1 MQKVPAARGWVWVT
15 AAFGLFR
22 RNPLIWTTLI
32 FVLLLIGV
40 GLLMLPVIGAYVLY
54 LLTPVF
60 LAGIISA
67 AHDLESG
74 KDIEIAHLFHG
85 FRRNSTQ
92 LVTVGGVYLV
102 GQVVISGVMLSIGGP
117 EFREMV
123 ARGMADVDATQ
134 LTPEALSRITTAML
148 MGMALFVPLAM
159 ATWFAPA
166 LVLLGNQPGFRA
178 MVFSVMACLRN
189 VLPFLI
195 YGVLTFILLMLAVI
209 PFGLGLILWI
219 PVMLLT
225 MYTSYRDVF
234 TTPAETVAPATADPA
249 D

>member
-1 MQKVPAARGWVWVT
+1 MRNVPAGSGWVWVT

-22 RNPLIWTTLI
+22 RNPLIWTALNL
-32 FVLLLIGV
+32 VLLLIGA

-60 LAGIISA
+60 LAGIVSA
-67 AHDLESG
+67 AHELESG
-74 KDIEIAHLFHG
+74 RDIEIAHLFHG

-102 GQVVISGVMLSIGGP
+102 GQVLISGVMLTVGGP
-117 EFREMV
+117 EFQQMV
-123 ARGMADVDATQ
+123 AKGMADVDATQ
-134 LTPEALSRITTAML
+134 LTPEALSRITMAML
-148 MGMALFVPLAM
+148 VGMALFVPLAM
-159 ATWFAPA
+159 AIWFAPA

-189 VLPFLI
+189 ILPFLI
-195 YGVLTFILLMLAVI
+195 YGVLTFLLLVLAVI

-219 PVMLLT
+219 PVMLLS

-234 TTPAETVAPATADPA
+234 TAPVEPGAPAAA
-249 D
+249 G

>member
-1 MQKVPAARGWVWVT
+1 MRNVPAERGWVWVT

-22 RNPLIWTTLI
+22 RNPLIWTALNL
-32 FVLLLIGV
+32 VLLLIGA
-40 GLLMLPVIGAYVLY
+40 GLLMLPVIGTYVLY

-60 LAGIISA
+60 LAGIVSA

-102 GQVVISGVMLSIGGP
+102 GQVLISGVMLTVGGP
-117 EFREMV
+117 EFQQMV
-123 ARGMADVDATQ
+123 ATGMADVDATR
-134 LTPEALSRITTAML
+134 LTPEVLSRITMAML
-148 MGMALFVPLAM
+148 VGMALFVPLAM
-159 ATWFAPA
+159 AIWFAPA

-189 VLPFLI
+189 ILPFLI
-195 YGVLTFILLMLAVI
+195 YGTLTFALLVLAVI

-234 TTPAETVAPATADPA
+234 TAPAEPVASAAAD
-249 D
+249 

>member
-1 MQKVPAARGWVWVT
+1 MQSVPAGRGWIWVV

-22 RNPLIWTTLI
+22 KNPLIWVALNL
-32 FVLLLIGV
+32 VLLLIGA
-40 GLLMLPVIGAYVLY
+40 GLTMLPVIGTYVLY
-54 LLTPVF
+54 LLTPTF
-60 LAGIISA
+60 LAGVIAA

-74 KDIEIAHLFHG
+74 KDIEIAHLFRG
-85 FRRNSTQ
+85 FRQNAAQ

-102 GQVVISGVMLSIGGP
+102 GQVLISGVMLAIGGP
-117 EFREMV
+117 EFQEM
-123 ARGMADVDATQ
+123 AAKGMAGVDPTQ
-134 LTPEALSRITTAML
+134 ITPEALSRISMAML
-148 MGMALFVPLAM
+148 VGAALFMPLAM

-178 MVFSVMACLRN
+178 VVFSMMACLRN
-189 VLPFLI
+189 ILTFLI
-195 YGVLTFILLMLAVI
+195 YGILTFALLVVAVI

-234 TTPAETVAPATADPA
+234 TAPAESTAPAAAD
-249 D
+249 

>member
-1 MQKVPAARGWVWVT
+1 MQNVPAGRGWVWVT

-22 RNPLIWTTLI
+22 RNPLIWATMNL
-32 FVLLLIGV
+32 VLLLIGA

-60 LAGIISA
+60 LAGIMSA
-67 AHDLESG
+67 ARDFESG

-85 FRRNSTQ
+85 FRRNSSQ

-102 GQVVISGVMLSIGGP
+102 GQVVISGVMLSAGGP
-117 EFREMV
+117 EFRQMV
-123 ARGMADVDATQ
+123 AQGMAGVDASQ
-134 LTPEALSRITTAML
+134 LTPEALRRITMAML
-148 MGMALFVPLAM
+148 LGMALFVPLAM
-159 ATWFAPA
+159 AIWFAPA

-178 MVFSVMACLRN
+178 MVFSIMACVRN
-189 VLPFLI
+189 IMPFLI
-195 YGVLTFILLMLAVI
+195 YGIVSFVLLVIAVT
-209 PFGLGLILWI
+209 PFFLGLILWI

-234 TTPAETVAPATADPA
+234 TAPAEPEAPAAAD
-249 D
+249 

>member
-1 MQKVPAARGWVWVT
+1 MRNVPAERGWVWVT

-22 RNPLIWTTLI
+22 RNPLIWTALNL
-32 FVLLLIGV
+32 VLLLIGA
-40 GLLMLPVIGAYVLY
+40 GLLMLPVIGTYVLY

-60 LAGIISA
+60 LAGIVSA

-102 GQVVISGVMLSIGGP
+102 GQVLISGVMLTVGGP
-117 EFREMV
+117 EFQQMV
-123 ARGMADVDATQ
+123 ATGMADVDATR
-134 LTPEALSRITTAML
+134 LTPEVLSRITMAML
-148 MGMALFVPLAM
+148 VGMALFVPLAM
-159 ATWFAPA
+159 AIWFAPA

-195 YGVLTFILLMLAVI
+195 YCTLTFTLLVLAVI

-234 TTPAETVAPATADPA
+234 TAPAEPVASAAAD
-249 D
+249 

>member
-1 MQKVPAARGWVWVT
+1 MRNVPAGFGWVWVT

-22 RNPLIWTTLI
+22 RNPLIWTALNL
-32 FVLLLIGV
+32 VLLLIGI

-67 AHDLESG
+67 AYDLDSG

-85 FRRNSTQ
+85 FRRNATQ

-102 GQVVISGVMLSIGGP
+102 GQVLISGVMLTVGGP
-117 EFREMV
+117 EFQQMV
-123 ARGMADVDATQ
+123 ATGMADVDATQ
-134 LTPEALSRITTAML
+134 LTPEALSRITMAML
-148 MGMALFVPLAM
+148 VGMALFVPLAM
-159 ATWFAPA
+159 AIWFAPA

-189 VLPFLI
+189 ILPFLM
-195 YGVLTFILLMLAVI
+195 YGILSFVLLVLAVI

-234 TTPAETVAPATADPA
+234 TAAVEPGAPATAD
-249 D
+249 